1 MFLAYIDYIINKQ
14 IRFGTID
21 VKVTKT
27 TNESS
32 LHRLI
37 RMVKDAEGKKAP
49 MERIADKWASW
60 LVPVALLIAVAAYL
74 WTGNIIRAVTVL
86 VVFCPCALV
95 LATPTAKGKALI
107 LTAAENKICGLV
119 SFSDTLRRES
129 RKVISYLRRNSI
141 ETVLLTGDN
150 IKSAEYYA
158 ARLGVNE
165 VKAGLLP
172 EDKLAYITRKQ
183 QEGHTVCMIGDGIND
198 APALKTAN
206 IGVAMADIGSD
217 ITVEAANIALM
228 HDDISLIPYLK
239 NLADATVQTIKI
251 SITVS
256 LCINFIAILLSLQ
269 GVLTPT
275 TGALVHNIGSCL
287 VVLFAAS
294 LYHRAPPNIT

>member
-1 MFLAYIDYIINKQ
+1 M
-14 IRFGTID
+14 
-21 VKVTKT
+21 
-27 TNESS
+27 
-32 LHRLI
+32 
-37 RMVKDAEGKKAP
+37 
-49 MERIADKWASW
+49 
-60 LVPVALLIAVAAYL
+60 
-74 WTGNIIRAVTVL
+74 
-86 VVFCPCALV
+86 
-95 LATPTAKGKALI
+95 
-107 LTAAENKICGLV
+107 
-119 SFSDTLRRES
+119 
-129 RKVISYLRRNSI
+129 RRNSI